1 MRGLCECV
9 ALCDPPVCARVSKQ
23 KCDISAKTLARMPH
37 AHVSTKKELPTS
49 GKGECLI
56 KSITT
61 PESTEL
67 TKQIRPRIA
76 TLFIRVERDN
86 LRQKATTPAALF
98 LKEFLFLFFVF
109 CFSLKPRQGTRSW
122 TH

>member
-1 MRGLCECV
+1 MRGLRECV
-9 ALCDPPVCARVSKQ
+9 ALCDPLVCARVSKQ
-23 KCDISAKTLARMPH
+23 KGDISAKTLPCMPH

-49 GKGECLI
+49 GKGECLT

-61 PESTEL
+61 PVSTEL

-86 LRQKATTPAALF
+86 LREKATTPAALF
-98 LKEFLFLFFVF
+98 LKEFLFLFLFL
-109 CFSLKPRQGTRSW
+109 FSA
-122 TH
+122 